1 MAATKIFGITA
12 TIGSAIAYIADPKK
26 TENGLY
32 ISTCMCSRDPAKAA
46 KDFADVTSK
55 GTGRSSVL
63 AQHFIVSFKPGEVTP
78 QKAFEIGMEICDK
91 FLKFQ
96 YQYYLAVHTDKDHIH
111 LHCIFNNTN
120 VINGRTFEYLENR
133 RTSQQDRAF
142 QKLRMVA
149 DAVCREHG
157 LSVIEHP
164 ERGKG
169 KSHWEW
175 DLNRQGLSWKAKLK
189 NAIDKV
195 VSESESWEDFLRRCA
210 ENNIL
215 VQYNPEHK
223 IDLKF
228 MLAEQLE
235 RNPRAKYTRS
245 RTLGWFYETPQIKS
259 RIAMCRGEMT
269 YTPKTLILKTV
280 EKTPENKFIQDAIDR
295 GNMKVA
301 SIAKNI
307 LTQYGVSPENMRSA
321 AMHAYA
327 QRGRLS
333 AELNSLK
340 TAIEDSKYQ
349 LKILKKYH
357 KLKGIHAELKIL
369 SGRKEKKFR
378 EQNAYELQEYK
389 EVSHQLL
396 EWYPDKHLPTV
407 DNLEQRI
414 TALMQERSD
423 KNELYHS
430 VSQKS
435 KDLAQA
441 QQTIEE
447 FLRQERAVQE
457 QNKKRKKSGDLE

>member
-1 MAATKIFGITA
+1 MAATKIFGISA
-12 TIGSAIAYIADPKK
+12 TVSQAIAYIADPKK

-32 ISTCMCSRDPAKAA
+32 ISTCMCSREPAKAA
-46 KDFADVTSK
+46 KDFADVTAK

-63 AQHFIVSFKPGEVTP
+63 AQHFIVSFKPGEITP

-96 YQYYLAVHTDKDHIH
+96 YQYYLAVHTDKDHLH
-111 LHCIFNNTN
+111 MHCIFNNTN
-120 VINGRTFEYLENR
+120 LINGRTFEYLENR

-149 DAVCREHG
+149 DEVCKEHG
-157 LSVIEHP
+157 LSVIEHL
-164 ERGKG
+164 ERNKG
-169 KSHWEW
+169 KSYWEW
-175 DLNRQGLSWKAKLK
+175 DMNRQGLSWKAKLK

-195 VSESESWEDFLRRCA
+195 VSESENFEDYLRRCA

-259 RIAMCRGEMT
+259 HIAMSRGEIT
-269 YTPKTLILKTV
+269 YTPKTQIRKTA
-280 EKTPENKFIQDAIDR
+280 EKTAENRFIQDAIIR

-307 LTQYGVSPENMRSA
+307 LTQYDVSPENMRSA
-321 AMHAYA
+321 AMQAYA
-327 QRGRLS
+327 QRGKLS
-333 AELNSLK
+333 AELNRLQ
-340 TAIEDSKYQ
+340 TEIEDSKSV
-349 LKILKKYH
+349 LKVLKRYH
-357 KLKGIHAELKIL
+357 KVKGIHAELKNL

-378 EQNAYELQEYK
+378 EQNSYELQEYK
-389 EVSHQLL
+389 EVSRQLL
-396 EWYPDKHLPTV
+396 EWYPDKNLPTI
-407 DNLEQRI
+407 DELEQKI
-414 TALMQERSD
+414 TALMQERSE

-441 QQTIEE
+441 QQNIEE
-447 FLRQERAVQE
+447 FLRQERAVQK

>member
-12 TIGSAIAYIADPKK
+12 TVGSAIAYIADPKK
-26 TENGLY
+26 TDNGLY
-32 ISTCMCSRDPAKAA
+32 ISTCMCSREPVKAA
-46 KDFADVTSK
+46 KDFADVTAK

-91 FLKFQ
+91 FLKCQ
-96 YQYYLAVHTDKDHIH
+96 YQYYLAVHTDKNH
-111 LHCIFNNTN
+111 LHCHVVFNNTI

-142 QKLRMVA
+142 QKLRIVT
-149 DAVCREHG
+149 DEVCREHG

-164 ERGKG
+164 ERSKG

-175 DLNRQGLSWKAKLK
+175 NMNRQGLSWKAKLK
-189 NAIDKV
+189 NAIDKIV
-195 VSESESWEDFLRRCA
+195 AESESWEDFLRRCA
-210 ENNIL
+210 ENRIL
-215 VQYNPEHK
+215 VQYDPTHK
-223 IDLKF
+223 IDLKY

-259 RIAMCRGEMT
+259 RIAMCHGEMT
-269 YTPKTLILKTV
+269 YTPKTQIRKAT
-280 EKTPENKFIQDAIDR
+280 EKTPENRFIQDAISR

-321 AMHAYA
+321 AMQAYA
-327 QRGRLS
+327 QRGTLS
-333 AELNSLK
+333 AELNRLQ
-340 TAIEDSKYQ
+340 TEIEDSKAV
-349 LKILKKYH
+349 LKVLRKYH
-357 KLKGIHAELKIL
+357 KVRGIHAELKNL

-389 EVSHQLL
+389 EVSRQLL
-396 EWYPDKHLPTV
+396 EWFPNKHLPTV
-407 DNLEQRI
+407 DELEQKI

-423 KNELYHS
+423 KNELYYS

-457 QNKKRKKSGDLE
+457 QSRKKKKSGDLE